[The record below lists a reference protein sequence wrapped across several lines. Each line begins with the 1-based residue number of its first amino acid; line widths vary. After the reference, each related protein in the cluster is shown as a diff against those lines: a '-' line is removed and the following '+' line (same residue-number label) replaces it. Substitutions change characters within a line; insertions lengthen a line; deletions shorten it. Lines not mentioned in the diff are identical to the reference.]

1 MWIQLAVLI
10 GLGTG
15 AALMRTGTQC
25 FQRYHALQPGAISV
39 SGICALIA
47 DQLGVDAARVTD
59 QSHLMK
65 DLGLDWLQRLEL
77 VISVEESAGIELLDD
92 DVDQIE
98 FVGDL
103 VRHAMVAEEDRV
115 ARRAGRSD
123 GALQH

>member
-1 MWIQLAVLI
+1 
-10 GLGTG
+10 
-15 AALMRTGTQC
+15 MRTGTQC

-39 SGICALIA
+39 SGICTLIA

-103 VRHAMVAEEDRV
+103 VRHAMVAEEDRG